1 MIGSGLIGFHPSYER
16 HQDGNSLT
24 DTAWKTLK
32 EEGPTLL
39 KDVITASAEAG
50 LKGLKAGVKGN
61 NVNWKAGLTAA
72 KRGAK
77 RKAQQELAKQIK
89 KKVHKNIFDF

>member
-1 MIGSGLIGFHPSYER
+1 MIGSALVRFHPWYER
-16 HQDGNSLT
+16 HQDSNGLT

-50 LKGLKAGVKGN
+50 LKGLNTGVKGN
-61 NVNWKAGLTAA
+61 NINWKAGLEAA
-72 KRGAK
+72 KQGSK
-77 RKAQQELAKQIK
+77 RKAKQELNKFVQQ
-89 KKVHKNIFDF
+89 KVRKNIFDF